1 MKKENFDKNLYS
13 RYLGLYGLETM
24 KEIIKLNI
32 FIYEMRDPGIEI
44 AKNII
49 LAGPKKVIIYDPN
62 ISKIS
67 DLTSN
72 FYISIEDVKNE
83 NRRDKAC
90 IEKLSLLNPYILTE
104 VIKDNNLIEHL
115 EKNSKIK
122 YSIYDVVFNF

>member
-1 MKKENFDKNLYS
+1 
-13 RYLGLYGLETM
+13 
-24 KEIIKLNI
+24 
-32 FIYEMRDPGIEI
+32 MRDPGIEI
-44 AKNII
+44 AKKII

-104 VIKDNNLIEHL
+104 VIRDNNLIEHL

-122 YSIYDVVFNF
+122 YSIYDVVLISEFISEEEIKKIIVFVEKIISDLYILWNWVFMDFVL

>member
-1 MKKENFDKNLYS
+1 
-13 RYLGLYGLETM
+13 
-24 KEIIKLNI
+24 
-32 FIYEMRDPGIEI
+32 MRDPGIEI

>member
-1 MKKENFDKNLYS
+1 
-13 RYLGLYGLETM
+13 M

-44 AKNII
+44 AKKII

-104 VIKDNNLIEHL
+104 VIRDNNLIEHL

-122 YSIYDVVFNF
+122 YSIYDVVLISEFISEEEIKKIIVFVEKII